1 MTGGRAGTDANR
13 RLSWGFPAV
22 ALALV
27 AVIAAA
33 FGISHACGL
42 RDGVSQ
48 LFTASFAGTSGQ
60 VAWAIIYVS
69 LYLCIILLAPVL
81 TIAAGLFLLF
91 QLIVRRGASGR
102 RGDRYRV
109 SCS

>member
-1 MTGGRAGTDANR
+1 MTGDRAGTDANR

-27 AVIAAA
+27 VVIAAA
-33 FGISHACGL
+33 FGICHACGL

-48 LFTASFAGTSGQ
+48 LFTGSFAGTSGE

-69 LYLCIILLAPVL
+69 LYLSLVLLAPVL

-91 QLIVRRGASGR
+91 QLIVRGGRGGNKATKGP
-102 RGDRYRV
+102 
-109 SCS
+109 